1 MNAKVLLGFFA
12 GGAVVGVLMFFV
24 MRPAAPK
31 VAPLV
36 ATAQVEAPAA
46 EPPVPA
52 PLPAAQPGVAP
63 APPVEKPA
71 PRRLAEK
78 RVAEKHVAPAST
90 ETAKVA
96 PAKPAPAEP
105 APAPAAEPAKNAEAE
120 YKSNPALDHA
130 RAQRVPPPPD
140 EAEQRATAAPAA
152 APAPPRKPNTV
163 TLKDGTL
170 FNVRLAE
177 KLSSERQASGD
188 TFWATLDEPVVAEGF
203 VIAERGARVEGKVVN
218 AVRAGR
224 VKGTAELS
232 LQLTRL
238 RTADGQNV
246 DIKTVTF
253 TKEGPKSV
261 KEDAVKV
268 GVGSAIGAAI
278 GAIAGGGRGAAIG
291 AATGGAAGGGYV
303 LTQRGKPAE
312 LPVETRLSFRL
323 EVPLTLTE
331 RVK

>member
-24 MRPAAPK
+24 MRPAAPQA
-31 VAPLV
+31 APPV
-36 ATAQVEAPAA
+36 VTAQAEAPVA
-46 EPPVPA
+46 EPPVPP
-52 PLPAAQPGVAP
+52 PLPAAQPVVAVAP
-63 APPVEKPA
+63 PIERPA
-71 PRRLAEK
+71 PRR
-78 RVAEKHVAPAST
+78 VANKNVTAASV
-90 ETAKVA
+90 ETAKVS
-96 PAKPAPAEP
+96 PAKPALVEA
-105 APAPAAEPAKNAEAE
+105 ASAPAAEPAKTAEPE
-120 YKSNPALDHA
+120 YKSNPALDHV
-130 RAQRVPPPPD
+130 RSQRVPPPPD
-140 EAEQRATAAPAA
+140 EAEQRVAAAPAA
-152 APAPPRKPNTV
+152 PVPPRKPNTV

-177 KLSSERQASGD
+177 TLSSERQANGD
-188 TFWATLDEPVVAEGF
+188 TFWATLDEPVAADGF
-203 VIAERGARVEGKVVN
+203 VIAERGARVEGKVIN

>member
-24 MRPAAPK
+24 MRPAAPQA
-31 VAPLV
+31 APPV
-36 ATAQVEAPAA
+36 VTAQAEAPVA
-46 EPPVPA
+46 EPPVPP
-52 PLPAAQPGVAP
+52 PLPAAKPLAAAP
-63 APPVEKPA
+63 AQEEKPA
-71 PRRLAEK
+71 PRRPVDRKAPP
-78 RVAEKHVAPAST
+78 PASAQAV
-90 ETAKVA
+90 AKTI
-96 PAKPAPAEP
+96 PAKPVPAEP
-105 APAPAAEPAKNAEAE
+105 ATEPVRTAEPE
-120 YKSNPALDHA
+120 YKSNPALDHV
-130 RAQRVPPPPD
+130 RSQRVPPPPD
-140 EAEQRATAAPAA
+140 EAEQRVAAAPAA
-152 APAPPRKPNTV
+152 PVPPRKPNTV

-177 KLSSERQASGD
+177 TLSSERQANGD
-188 TFWATLDEPVVAEGF
+188 TFWATLDEPVAADGF
-203 VIAERGARVEGKVVN
+203 VIAERGARVEGKVIN

>member
-12 GGAVVGVLMFFV
+12 GGAVAGVLMFFV
-24 MRPAAPK
+24 MRPAAPQAA
-31 VAPLV
+31 APPV
-36 ATAQVEAPAA
+36 VTAQAEAPAA

-52 PLPAAQPGVAP
+52 PLPAAKPPVAAPPPAEKPVPRRPVEKKAPPAAAKPAAEAP
-63 APPVEKPA
+63 APPDK
-71 PRRLAEK
+71 
-78 RVAEKHVAPAST
+78 
-90 ETAKVA
+90 
-96 PAKPAPAEP
+96 PAEP
-105 APAPAAEPAKNAEAE
+105 EH
-120 YKSNPALDHA
+120 KSNPALDHA

-140 EAEQRATAAPAA
+140 EAEQRAAA
-152 APAPPRKPNTV
+152 APAPPRKPHTV

-170 FNVRLAE
+170 FNVRLGE
-177 KLSSERQASGD
+177 TLSSERQANGD
-188 TFWATLDEPVVAEGF
+188 TFFATLDEPVAAEGF
-203 VIAERGARVEGKVVN
+203 VIAERGARVEGKVMN

-246 DIKTVTF
+246 DIRTVTF

-261 KEDAVKV
+261 KDDAVKV

>member
-12 GGAVVGVLMFFV
+12 GGAVAGVLMFFV
-24 MRPAAPK
+24 MRPAAPRAA
-31 VAPLV
+31 APPV
-36 ATAQVEAPAA
+36 VTAQAEAPAA

-52 PLPAAQPGVAP
+52 PLPAAKPMVAA
-63 APPVEKPA
+63 APPQVEKPA
-71 PRRLAEK
+71 PRRPVEK
-78 RVAEKHVAPAST
+78 KAPPASA
-90 ETAKVA
+90 EAV
-96 PAKPAPAEP
+96 AKPAAEAPAPKPSAPPDKPAEP
-105 APAPAAEPAKNAEAE
+105 E

-130 RAQRVPPPPD
+130 RTQRVPPPPD
-140 EAEQRATAAPAA
+140 EAEQRAAATTAAV
-152 APAPPRKPNTV
+152 PPRKPHTV

-177 KLSSERQASGD
+177 TLSSERQANGD
-188 TFWATLDEPVVAEGF
+188 TFFATLDEPVVAEGF
-203 VIAERGARVEGKVVN
+203 VIAERGARVEGKVMN

-261 KEDAVKV
+261 KDDAVKV